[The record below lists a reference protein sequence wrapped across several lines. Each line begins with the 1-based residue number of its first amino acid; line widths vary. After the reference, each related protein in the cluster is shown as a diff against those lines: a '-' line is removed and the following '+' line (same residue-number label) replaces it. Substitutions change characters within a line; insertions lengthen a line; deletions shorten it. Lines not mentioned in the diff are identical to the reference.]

1 MANLQLKTGGAAVS
15 PFATWA
21 DAAASLGAVVA
32 PMVAGDTIF
41 ASNGSTMLTAGMTV
55 TVPGTTGNIS
65 RIIGGSEGATS
76 GLTAVANGAVIGS
89 SNATFS
95 LSGNFLADRIT
106 WRQDTGSTAVMI
118 VGAGSGNVQWHRD
131 CRFEILNSTATAAV
145 QLGTSTGSVSSWVA
159 LQRPVFRFSS
169 AGQRIWCN
177 YNVRIV
183 GGGIDAAG
191 ALPSGLLQI
200 NQGNRG
206 CRVLV
211 DDFDAGNLAASANLV
226 TVATGGGSYVRLR
239 RIKLPASWTG
249 LPATAGVVKAGD
261 RIEMID
267 CSSGSTLYRL
277 WITDHAG
284 TVRDESTVK
293 VTAQS
298 LSYKLVSTADCSEA
312 QPLLSQDYFVDLSG
326 SSQTLSLD
334 LCTDG
339 VTLSDADVAIEVDY
353 YATSGELLGTTVDD
367 RVATSIATP
376 ANQPTSS
383 TTWTTTGLTTPVRQL
398 VSVTLTAGSASRAI
412 VRLALT
418 RPSTTVYAADT
429 VAVA

>member
-1 MANLQLKTGGAAVS
+1 MANLQLKSGAANVS

-21 DAAASLGAVVA
+21 NGAATLSGAIA
-32 PMVAGDTIF
+32 AMVAGDTLF
-41 ASNGSTMLTAGMTV
+41 VSSAHAESGAGLTV
-55 TVPGTTGNIS
+55 TVPGATSNIS
-65 RIIGGSEGATS
+65 RIIGGTEGATS
-76 GLTAVANGAVIGS
+76 GLTAVASGAVIGS

-95 LSGNFLADRIT
+95 VSGNFVADRIT
-106 WRQDTGSTAVMI
+106 WRQDTASTAIMNI
-118 VGAGSGNVQWHRD
+118 AAGSGNIQWHRD
-131 CRFEILNSTATAAV
+131 CRFELLNTTPTAAV
-145 QLGTSTGSVSSWVA
+145 QLGTSTGSVSSLAA
-159 LQRPVFRFSS
+159 LQRPVFKFS
-169 AGQRIWCN
+169 ATGQRIQCN

-183 GGGIDAAG
+183 GGSIDATGSAIT
-191 ALPSGLLQI
+191 GLLQV
-200 NQGNRG
+200 NQAGRG
-206 CRVLV
+206 ARVLV
-211 DDFDAGNLAASANLV
+211 DDFNAVNMAASANLV
-226 TVATGGGSYVRLR
+226 TVATSGGSYVRLR

-249 LPATAGVVKAGD
+249 LPAAAGVVKAGD

-293 VTAQS
+293 VTAQTR
-298 LSYKLVSTADCSEA
+298 SYKLVSTADCSEA

-339 VTLSDADVAIEVDY
+339 VTLTDADVAIEVDY
-353 YATSGELLGTTVDD
+353 FATSGELLGTTVDD

-383 TTWTTTGLTTPVRQL
+383 TTWTTTGLTTPVRQS

-418 RPSTTVYAADT
+418 RPSATVYAADS